1 MAAEDAD
8 LEIGLHW
15 DPAQDG
21 FDVNLRFENIASG
34 TDEWK
39 HPDDPLVLDLDRLGQ
54 LVHDEAAY
62 AAALT
67 EMVLRPQDVGDFY
80 ARAVTVTDA
89 KSWTLHLRLHV
100 SGPPRFDAIRWESLR
115 DPASGVP
122 LATRP
127 NVLLSRYLSSPD
139 WRSIPALPKHDLRA
153 LIVVAGP
160 EDIERFHPNGRSLAK
175 VKVDEEL
182 ARARRALADLHVVGE
197 LAHGRATLANMV
209 DALGEGIDVLYL
221 VCHGALTDD
230 VPRLYLEKPDGK
242 ADLVD
247 GRKLVER
254 LSELNR
260 RPTVVLL
267 CSCQSAGAGTE
278 ARTGDEGELAALG
291 PRLAA
296 AGMAA
301 VVAMQGNVSMT
312 TAASFAEAFFR
323 ALAEHGVVD
332 LAMATARRAV
342 RDEDDWWVPVLFS
355 RLRSGRTYYRPEFT
369 ERADFTWR
377 SLELQLGEGNFT
389 PVLGPGLADSI
400 LGSRQEIACRWVKR
414 WQMPIATHN
423 QADLAQ
429 VAQFLRVRGAPGIVR
444 AQMQAYLRNEISEQR
459 CRAAADDP
467 VWHDFPEELLGDP
480 KKAILE
486 IGKRL
491 RANDE
496 GDPYRVMAA
505 FDNVSVYV
513 TTGWTDLLQ
522 EALRA
527 RHPSREP
534 VTMTFPWN
542 EPVELDPPS
551 DPLPTVDRP
560 LVYHLFGRLDNPPSL
575 VLSEDDYFEW
585 TNAWIERR
593 KDIPA
598 SVRKALTAK
607 SLLFLGY
614 RLDDWDFRVVFH
626 GIKSFGGSSMLQD
639 NLHVGVQLSP
649 ENQMIEPEAAQEYLE
664 SYFGN
669 DKVSIYWGNTR
680 RFLDE
685 LRLRTR
691 LAT

>member
-1 MAAEDAD
+1 
-8 LEIGLHW
+8 
-15 DPAQDG
+15 
-21 FDVNLRFENIASG
+21 
-34 TDEWK
+34 
-39 HPDDPLVLDLDRLGQ
+39 
-54 LVHDEAAY
+54 
-62 AAALT
+62 
-67 EMVLRPQDVGDFY
+67 
-80 ARAVTVTDA
+80 
-89 KSWTLHLRLHV
+89 
-100 SGPPRFDAIRWESLR
+100 
-115 DPASGVP
+115 
-122 LATRP
+122 
-127 NVLLSRYLSSPD
+127 VLLSRYLSSPD
-139 WRSIPALPKHDLRA
+139 WRPIPALPKHDLRA

-160 EDIERFHPNGRSLAK
+160 SDIERYNPNGRSLAR
-175 VKVDEEL
+175 VEVDEEV
-182 ARARRALADLHVVGE
+182 ARARRALADLQVVGE
-197 LAHGRATLANMV
+197 LVRGRATLAGMV
-209 DALGEGIDVLYL
+209 DALREGIDVLYL

-230 VPRLYLEKPDGK
+230 VPRLYLEKPDRT

-254 LSELNR
+254 LSELAR

-267 CSCQSAGAGTE
+267 CSCQSAGADTQ
-278 ARTGDEGELAALG
+278 ASTDEGELAALG

-296 AGMAA
+296 AGTAA
-301 VVAMQGNVSMT
+301 VVAMQGNVSLAS
-312 TAASFAEAFFR
+312 AATFSETFFR
-323 ALAEHGVVD
+323 ALAGHGVVD
-332 LAMATARRAV
+332 KAMTVARGAI
-342 RDEDDWWVPVLFS
+342 RDADDWWVPVLFS

-369 ERADFTWR
+369 ERADITWEALR
-377 SLELQLGEGNFT
+377 LQLGTGNVT

-400 LGSRQEIACRWVKR
+400 LGSRQQIACRWVQR
-414 WQMPIATHN
+414 WQMPIASHN
-423 QADLAQ
+423 QGDLSQ
-429 VAQFLRVRGAPGIVR
+429 VAQYLRVRSAPGIVR
-444 AQMQAYLRNEISEQR
+444 SQMQEYLMNEIAEQR
-459 CRAAADDP
+459 AQAPADHP
-467 VWHDFPEELLGDP
+467 VWRDFPDELIVTDGSDP
-480 KKAILE
+480 KVLEQALLE

-491 RANDE
+491 RSTDE
-496 GDPYRVMAA
+496 GDPYRVIAA
-505 FDNVSVYV
+505 FEKVSVYV

-522 EALRA
+522 AALRA
-527 RHPSREP
+527 RDPGREP
-534 VTMTFPWN
+534 ITMTFPWN
-542 EPVELDPPS
+542 DRIEADPPP

-560 LVYHLFGRLDNPPSL
+560 LVYHLFGRLDNPRSL

-593 KDIPA
+593 KDVPA

-685 LRLRTR
+685 LRQLTK

>member
-1 MAAEDAD
+1 MAADDAD
-8 LEIGLHW
+8 LEIGLRW
-15 DPAQDG
+15 DRAENG

-34 TDEWK
+34 TDEWN
-39 HPDDPLVLDLDRLGQ
+39 HPDEPLAIDLDRLRQ
-54 LVHDEAAY
+54 LVHDEQAY

-67 EMVLRPQDVGDFY
+67 EMVFRPEDVGDFY
-80 ARAVTVTDA
+80 GRALAATDA
-89 KSWTLHLRLHV
+89 NSWKLHLRLHI
-100 SGPPRFDAIRWESLR
+100 SGPPQFDAIRWESLR
-115 DPASGVP
+115 DPDSGVP
-122 LATRP
+122 LATRA

-139 WRSIPALPKHDLRA
+139 WRPIPALPKHDLKA
-153 LIVVAGP
+153 LVVVAGP
-160 EDIERFHPNGRSLAK
+160 KDIGRYHPNERTLAP
-175 VKVDEEL
+175 VQVDDEL
-182 ARARRALADLHVVGE
+182 ARARAALADLNVVEE
-197 LAHGRATLANMV
+197 LAHGNATLANLV
-209 DALGEGIDVLYL
+209 DAMGQGIDVLYL

-230 VPRLYLEKPDGK
+230 VPRLYLEKPDGTV
-242 ADLVD
+242 DLVD

-254 LSELNR
+254 LSELER
-260 RPTVVLL
+260 RPTVVML
-267 CSCQSAGAGTE
+267 CSCQSAGDE

-296 AGMAA
+296 AGAAA
-301 VVAMQGNVSMT
+301 VVAMQGDVSMT
-312 TAASFAEAFFR
+312 TAATFAEAFFK
-323 ALAEHGVVD
+323 ALADHGVVD
-332 LAMATARRAV
+332 QAMATARRAV
-342 RDEDDWWVPVLFS
+342 ADEEDWWVPVLFS

-369 ERADFTWR
+369 ERADITWKA
-377 SLELQLGEGNFT
+377 LELQLGEGNIT

-423 QADLAQ
+423 QGDLAQ

-444 AQMQAYLRNEISEQR
+444 AQMQAYLKNEIAEQR
-459 CRAAADDP
+459 CRAPADHPVWGGFPEALLDDP
-467 VWHDFPEELLGDP
+467 DQ
-480 KKAILE
+480 AILE

-491 RANDE
+491 RGTDE

-505 FDNVSVYV
+505 FDKVSVYV

-522 EALRA
+522 AALRA
-527 RHPSREP
+527 RDPAREP

-542 EPVELDPPS
+542 EPVELDPPP

-560 LVYHLFGRLDNPPSL
+560 LVYHLFGRLDNPRSL
-575 VLSEDDYFEW
+575 VLSEDDYFTW

-593 KDIPA
+593 KDVPA
-598 SVRKALTAK
+598 SVRKALTAR

-626 GIKSFGGSSMLQD
+626 GIKSFGGSAMLQD

-669 DKVSIYWGNTR
+669 DQVSIYWGNTR

-685 LRLRTR
+685 LRQRTKLRT
-691 LAT
+691 